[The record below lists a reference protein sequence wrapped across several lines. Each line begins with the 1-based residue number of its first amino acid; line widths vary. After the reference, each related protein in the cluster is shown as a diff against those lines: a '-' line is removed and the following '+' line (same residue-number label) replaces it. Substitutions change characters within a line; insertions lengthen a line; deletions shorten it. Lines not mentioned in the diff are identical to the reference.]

1 MQNSQVEE
9 QLLPITVPKR
19 TCQAR
24 IQLKMSY
31 LRRLST
37 MVLITSL
44 AGYGQNLPPAVAAS
58 NSPEIAIEGPKPI
71 RFVSPLIRPF
81 NAQRRYVAPAKLTN
95 SPRLEQLV
103 RGGNLYLSVDDV
115 IALALEN
122 NLDIA
127 IQRYGAYLANE
138 VLRRTQS
145 GAAPRDFYVPVAD
158 VPPSV
163 STAGVTASSVTLAG
177 GGAGVSSGGGLIPT
191 IGVPPLTLDPTLIV
205 QAQFAHQTIPESLT
219 TVSSTPA
226 LINSSQSY
234 FFAYTQSW
242 TPGVTIQLD
251 YQGYHSQVNSPANA
265 LNPYST
271 GTLDFQVTQNLLQGF
286 GRAVNNR
293 YIRIAKNNIKVNDLN
308 FKEQV
313 IATVAGVL
321 NLYWDL
327 VSFTDDLRT
336 KQQALDT
343 AQQLLEDNRHEV
355 ELGEQPSIVII
366 QAEAQVSQSK
376 EDLLI
381 SQTNVAQQEIIL
393 KNMLSRNNSVNSTL
407 DDVHIVPLDAIV
419 VPEKED
425 LGPTP
430 ALIEEAIAS
439 RPEIQLS
446 KINLDS
452 QKISVDGTRSNLLP
466 TLTGFADV
474 NNAALA
480 GTPNALC
487 NGASYCVPLPAFV
500 GGAGTIA
507 GQLFRRNYP
516 NYSAGFSL
524 NIPFRNRAAQGDYV
538 DDILTLRQRELQYQK
553 ATNDVRVQVKNA
565 VISLQQARARYENA
579 VATRKFAQQT
589 LDAEQT
595 RFKFGESIIA
605 TVLQAER
612 DVINDQTLEIQSMAN
627 YTHAKIAFDQ
637 ALGRT
642 LNANHVSMEEAAS
655 GQVTRQSSIPD
666 SVLRNNQKPGL
677 PQ

>member
-1 MQNSQVEE
+1 
-9 QLLPITVPKR
+9 
-19 TCQAR
+19 
-24 IQLKMSY
+24 MSY
-31 LRRLST
+31 LRRLS
-37 MVLITSL
+37 IAFAIASL
-44 AGYGQNLPPAVAAS
+44 AGYAQTPVPVAAGS
-58 NSPEIAIEGPKPI
+58 DSPEISIEGPKSI
-71 RFVSPLIRPF
+71 RFGEPLIRPF

-95 SPRLEQLV
+95 SPRIEQLV
-103 RGGNLYLSVDDV
+103 RGGNLYLSADDV

-145 GAAPRDFYVPVAD
+145 GAAPRDFFVPIAE

-191 IGVPPLTLDPTLIV
+191 IGVPPVTLDPILTV
-205 QAQFAHQTIPESLT
+205 QAQFAHQSIPESLT
-219 TVSSTPA
+219 TVSSTAA
-226 LINSSQSY
+226 LINSSQAY
-234 FFAYTQSW
+234 YFAYTQSF
-242 TPGVTIQLD
+242 TPGTTIQFD
-251 YQGYHSQVNSPANA
+251 YQGYRSQVNSPANA

-313 IATVAGVL
+313 ITTIAGVL

-327 VSFTDDLRT
+327 VSFTDDLRV
-336 KQQALDT
+336 KQHALDT

-355 ELGEQPSIVII
+355 ELGEQPSIVIT

-381 SQTNVAQQEIIL
+381 SQTNVSQQEIIL
-393 KNMLSRNNSVNSTL
+393 KNMLSRNNSVNSGL
-407 DDVHIVPLDAIV
+407 DEVHIVTLDSII
-419 VPEKED
+419 VPEKEE
-425 LGPTP
+425 LKPTA
-430 ALIEEAIAS
+430 ALVDEAIAT

-452 QKISVDGTRSNLLP
+452 QKISVDGTKSNLLP
-466 TLTGFADV
+466 TLTAFADV

-487 NGASYCVPLPAFV
+487 NGASYCIPLPTFV
-500 GGAGTIA
+500 GGAGDIL

-516 NYSAGFSL
+516 NYSAGFSF

-538 DDILTLRQRELQYQK
+538 DDILTLRQKELQYLK

-589 LDAEQT
+589 LEAEQA
-595 RFKFGESIIA
+595 RFKFGESTIA
-605 TVLQAER
+605 TVLQAQR

-642 LNANHVSMEEAAS
+642 LDVNHVSLEEATS
-655 GQVTRQSSIPD
+655 GRVARESSIPP
-666 SVLRNNQKPGL
+666 SVPQNDRKAEGL
-677 PQ
+677 Q